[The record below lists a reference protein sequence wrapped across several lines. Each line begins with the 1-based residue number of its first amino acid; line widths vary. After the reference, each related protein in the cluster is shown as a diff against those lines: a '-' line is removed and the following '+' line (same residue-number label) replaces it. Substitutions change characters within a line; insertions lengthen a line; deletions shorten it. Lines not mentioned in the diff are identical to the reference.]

1 MTGVPVHI
9 PVNRLTHATGRLAE
23 VLTTAERRTLTLI
36 TLEAVLRA
44 AEDAAIVLTADP
56 DVESMLRGRAR
67 VLPESPHASGLNG
80 QLEVAMAALIAEGT
94 AQEGLLILHADL
106 PLASNE
112 ALETLEAASQ
122 PNSAVMVE
130 TRDGGTNAMLLRPPG
145 RFPLCYGK
153 GSFAAHERAAA
164 ASGMTVIR
172 NENRE
177 LRLDLDTP
185 EDLRELLRAPR
196 GRQGSSGVYLLS
208 IGIEQRLDRLG

>member
-1 MTGVPVHI
+1 MTGVPVLI
-9 PVNRLTHATGRLAE
+9 PVNRLAQAKGRLAE
-23 VLTTAERRTLTLI
+23 VLTTGERRTLTLI

-44 AEDAAIVLTADP
+44 AGDAAIVLTADP
-56 DVESMLRGRAR
+56 DVESVLRGRAR

-80 QLEVAMAALIAEGT
+80 QLEVATAALIADGT
-94 AQEGLLILHADL
+94 AKESLLILHADL

-112 ALETLEAASQ
+112 ALETLEAASE

-145 RFPLCYGK
+145 KFSLAYGK
-153 GSFAAHERAAA
+153 GSFVAHERAVVSA
-164 ASGMTVIR
+164 GMTVIR

-196 GRQGSSGVYLLS
+196 GRQGASGAYLLS